1 MLGLQG
7 ILHNENRILFW
18 NHQFR
23 SKTLGFKFI
32 PTTLN
37 HRKTMSETQHSQ
49 SITHIDP
56 SPYDDAPDEE
66 KKIPDDG
73 PSIEDDPFGN
83 EENAEVKYRTMNW
96 W

>member
-1 MLGLQG
+1 
-7 ILHNENRILFW
+7 
-18 NHQFR
+18 
-23 SKTLGFKFI
+23 
-32 PTTLN
+32 
-37 HRKTMSETQHSQ
+37 MSETQHSQ
-49 SITHIDP
+49 SITHIDH

-73 PSIEDDPFGN
+73 PTIEDDPFGN